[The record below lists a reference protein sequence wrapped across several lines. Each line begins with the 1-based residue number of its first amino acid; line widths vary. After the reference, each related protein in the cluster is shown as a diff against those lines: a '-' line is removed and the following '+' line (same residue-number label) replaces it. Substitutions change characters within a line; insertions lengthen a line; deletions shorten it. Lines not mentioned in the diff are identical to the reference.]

1 MLSLEA
7 FAGAIS
13 FNYFLPYSGLR
24 WYHYLNHHLAR
35 VGVSL
40 EVANTRLPD
49 EYTAVRRKLKNLVRT
64 VPKMST
70 YAIAA
75 LINKAVAEM
84 PLGTAFV
91 NVGVWH
97 GFSFLAGIVNNGDI
111 RCVSIDNFSQFG
123 GPKAEFTARF
133 QAHRSAAH
141 EFHEM
146 DYEEYFSRVH
156 SGPIG
161 LYIYDGE
168 HSYRNQLRGLEVAEP
183 FFADGAVVLVDDTND
198 DEPRQATL
206 DFMNRVPGKYRL
218 LFDLRTAGNCHP
230 TFWNGLMAYAKSCV

>member
-1 MLSLEA
+1 MLSLET

-13 FNYFLPYSGLR
+13 FNYFLPDSGLR

-49 EYTAVRRKLKNLVRT
+49 ERRAVRRKLKDLVRT

-70 YAIAA
+70 YAIAV

-97 GFSFLAGIVNNGDI
+97 GFSFLSGIVNNSDR
-111 RCVSIDNFSQFG
+111 RCVSIDTTPSF
-123 GPKAEFTARF
+123 K
-133 QAHRSAAH
+133 
-141 EFHEM
+141 
-146 DYEEYFSRVH
+146 
-156 SGPIG
+156 
-161 LYIYDGE
+161 
-168 HSYRNQLRGLEVAEP
+168 
-183 FFADGAVVLVDDTND
+183 
-198 DEPRQATL
+198 
-206 DFMNRVPGKYRL
+206 
-218 LFDLRTAGNCHP
+218 
-230 TFWNGLMAYAKSCV
+230 